1 MGIDHFDNDTDA
13 RNYGKAFRAAG
24 FEIEFLDHPSDKDMI
39 SALEDTDGYSAIVV
53 VISAHGNENGL
64 VVNHPDNVFMKT
76 SSLDT
81 QKIFEILEMKTAL
94 VGKPKIVV
102 L

>member
-1 MGIDHFDNDTDA
+1 
-13 RNYGKAFRAAG
+13 
-24 FEIEFLDHPSDKDMI
+24 MI

-81 QKIFEILEMKTAL
+81 QKIFEILEMKTDL

-102 L
+102 LDACRTGIQDEYQLGRTVRT

>member
-1 MGIDHFDNDTDA
+1 
-13 RNYGKAFRAAG
+13 
-24 FEIEFLDHPSDKDMI
+24 MI

-81 QKIFEILEMKTAL
+81 QKIFEILEMKTDL

-102 L
+102 LDAYSREYKVVYPLKADYYILHATTEGTIADTNRLSR